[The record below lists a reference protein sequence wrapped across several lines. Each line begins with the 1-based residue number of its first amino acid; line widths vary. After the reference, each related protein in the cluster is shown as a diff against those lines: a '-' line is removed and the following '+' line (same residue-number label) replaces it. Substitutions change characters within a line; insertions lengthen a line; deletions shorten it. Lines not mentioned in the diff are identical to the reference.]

1 MSHPIHQYIHVSP
14 DNMSSTRYTSCVEKR
29 KGVGLLKPRPPL
41 YVLKPV
47 RRHAL
52 YIPSK
57 KERFD
62 LSMLGVTSFSRV
74 STFPTALIL
83 GVHFRGGEWGRRRCG
98 SVVTCIRRGRSRY
111 CVLKAFLRVQ
121 DKAFAR
127 VEWLSPPT
135 YPYAPNKL
143 VVRVRKL
150 TGADQAR
157 LPAVIAVESIEP
169 TAVAV
174 ISHPDNV
181 HYFMLREKGVDRTGV
196 VF

>member
-1 MSHPIHQYIHVSP
+1 
-14 DNMSSTRYTSCVEKR
+14 
-29 KGVGLLKPRPPL
+29 
-41 YVLKPV
+41 
-47 RRHAL
+47 
-52 YIPSK
+52 
-57 KERFD
+57 
-62 LSMLGVTSFSRV
+62 
-74 STFPTALIL
+74 
-83 GVHFRGGEWGRRRCG
+83 
-98 SVVTCIRRGRSRY
+98 VV
-111 CVLKAFLRVQ
+111 KAFLRVQ

-157 LPAVIAVESIEP
+157 LPAVIAVEAIEP